1 MVIGGARA
9 DTGPDG
15 RLPKRPAI
23 EPPLPDEALGSV
35 EQRTG
40 EITVV
45 VGPLRHIRI
54 LTPLRI
60 CAMFSLGTEHYSDWR
75 TLCRAQRGPRGWQV
89 RSWAPR
95 GSRHGRT

>member
-1 MVIGGARA
+1 MVVGGARA

-23 EPPLPDEALGSV
+23 EPPLADEALGSV

-45 VGPLRHIRI
+45 VGPLRHMCI

-60 CAMFSLGTEHYSDWR
+60 CAMFSSGTEHYSDWR
-75 TLCRAQRGPRGWQV
+75 TRCGAQRCRLRLQV
-89 RSWAPR
+89 RALGPP
-95 GSRHGRT
+95 GSRHCRT